1 MHLPKIRDYLSI
13 YQYNN
18 KVGIGDTPNRALEIS
33 DPDGTFYRFIKLC
46 DGTRSKEEIFLELN
60 NKNISFEE
68 INEWLD
74 VLNNEGY
81 ILEDE
86 MDNQKFMSD
95 PKNKRHLRNINF
107 LSNFSADSKS
117 KFEYI
122 EKVQKQN
129 VLLLGLGGV
138 GSVILYN
145 LAALGVKKITGL
157 DFDTVDRT
165 NLNRQILYGEKD
177 IGIKKTE
184 ASKRTISDF
193 NSDITYK
200 TLDTK
205 IESFDQLEEIIK
217 EDDFDFIFCA
227 ADTPPFLLYQ
237 WVDEISE
244 KYNIPWMYGGT
255 REAISSYSLI
265 VPNKTHSYRDS
276 FNIQLQKSNEEALEK
291 YSYVKENKPKY
302 ANNCIAASSSIL
314 SSFMIFDFI
323 KYVTAMEKTLSNN
336 SIIYFDYRN
345 MGFQEVKI

>member
-13 YQYNN
+13 YKYNN

-33 DPDGTFYRFIKLC
+33 DPEGIFYKFVKLC
-46 DGTRSKEEIFLELN
+46 DGTRTKEEIFLELN

-68 INEWLD
+68 LIEWLD
-74 VLNNEGY
+74 VLSNEGY

-86 MDNQKFMSD
+86 LDNQKFMSD
-95 PKNKRHLRNINF
+95 SKNERHLRNINF
-107 LSNFSADSKS
+107 LSNFSADSKN
-117 KFEYI
+117 KFDYI
-122 EKVQKQN
+122 ERIQKQN

-145 LAALGVKKITGL
+145 LAALGVEKITGV
-157 DFDTVDRT
+157 DFDTVDTT

-177 IGIKKTE
+177 IGRKKTE
-184 ASKRTISDF
+184 SSEKTISDF

-200 TLDTK
+200 TLDIK
-205 IESFDQLEEIIK
+205 IESYDQLENIIQ
-217 EDDFDFIFCA
+217 ENDFDFIFCA

-244 KYNIPWMYGGT
+244 NYNIPWMYGGT

-265 VPNKTHSYRDS
+265 VPNKTYSYRKS
-276 FNIQLQKSNEEALEK
+276 FRAHLEKSNGEALEK
-291 YSYVKENKPKY
+291 YNYVKENKPKY

-323 KYVTAMEKTLSNN
+323 KYVTGMEQTLSND

-345 MGFQEVKI
+345 MEFNEVKI